1 MPPVVS
7 GPDQCIRRDTGVTQV
22 ASTSSLSRPYAGRGA
37 IRPMQRSGVTLNTIA
52 LELVP
57 PNADEG
63 RERALDEAR
72 KVVRY
77 SAESGLDGRIRHVM
91 IPGIIAEDDDR
102 PVPMKPKLD
111 VLDFWSVVKP
121 EVPGI
126 NGLCTQV
133 TAFMDESSLRR
144 RLTELTDAGMEG
156 VVFVG
161 VPRTMNDGE
170 GSGVAPTDALSIY
183 RDLLAN
189 RGVILIPTRDG
200 EQGRFNF
207 KCDQGATYGMTQ
219 LLYSDAIVGFL
230 SEFAKTTD
238 HRPEILL
245 SCGFVPKMESK
256 TGLINWLIQDPGNA
270 AVADEQEF
278 VKKLTGSEPPRKRQ
292 LMLDLYKRVVDGVA
306 ELGFPLSIHLE
317 ATYGL
322 SGPAFE
328 TFAEMIDYWSPAQR
342 V

>member
-1 MPPVVS
+1 MV
-7 GPDQCIRRDTGVTQV
+7 D
-22 ASTSSLSRPYAGRGA
+22 
-37 IRPMQRSGVTLNTIA
+37 PMQRSRVTLNTIA

-57 PNADEG
+57 PNVDEG
-63 RERALDEAR
+63 RERALEEAR

-91 IPGIIAEDDDR
+91 IPGMIAEDDDR

-111 VLDFWSVVKP
+111 VLDFWSIIKP
-121 EVPGI
+121 ELPGI

-133 TAFMDESSLRR
+133 TAFMDEPALRR
-144 RLTELTDAGMEG
+144 RLTDLTDAGMEG

-183 RDLLAN
+183 RDLLPN
-189 RGVILIPTRDG
+189 RGVILIPTREG
-200 EQGRFNF
+200 EHGRFNF

-230 SEFAKTTD
+230 TEFAKTTD

-245 SCGFVPKMESK
+245 SFGFVPKMESK
-256 TGLINWLIQDPGNA
+256 HRPDQLADSGSGQRRGGRRAGVRQKAGRQRTRPEAPADGRPVQASGGRRRRARLSAEHPSRGDVWRCPGR
-270 AVADEQEF
+270 
-278 VKKLTGSEPPRKRQ
+278 LSRPSPR
-292 LMLDLYKRVVDGVA
+292 
-306 ELGFPLSIHLE
+306 
-317 ATYGL
+317 
-322 SGPAFE
+322 
-328 TFAEMIDYWSPAQR
+328 
-342 V
+342 

>member
-1 MPPVVS
+1 ME
-7 GPDQCIRRDTGVTQV
+7 C
-22 ASTSSLSRPYAGRGA
+22 SR
-37 IRPMQRSGVTLNTIA
+37 VTLNTIA

-72 KVVRY
+72 KVLQH

-102 PVPMKPKLD
+102 PITMKPKFD
-111 VLDFWSVVKP
+111 VLDFWSIIKP
-121 EVPGI
+121 ELPGI

-144 RLTELTDAGMEG
+144 RLTDLTDSGMEG

-189 RGVILIPTRDG
+189 RGVILIPTREG
-200 EQGRFNF
+200 EHGRFNF

-230 SEFAKTTD
+230 TEFAKTTD

-245 SCGFVPKMESK
+245 SFGFVPKMESK
-256 TGLINWLIQDPGNA
+256 IGLINWLIQDPGNA
-270 AVADEQEF
+270 AVAREQEF
-278 VKKLTGSEPPRKRQ
+278 VKKLAGSEPAEKRQ

-306 ELGFPLSIHLE
+306 GLGFPLSIHLE

-322 SGPAFE
+322 SGPAFA